1 MTTSPA
7 ESIEPFRLSVPQSDL
22 DDLYDRLDRTRWPAE
37 LPGAG
42 WEYGVPA
49 GYLRDLVR
57 YWRHTYDWRA
67 AEAELNRWP
76 QFTTTIDGANV
87 HFAQVH
93 SPEPDATPLV
103 LTHGWPGSIV
113 EFLDVVGPLT
123 DPVAHGGDAADAFH
137 VVVPSL
143 PGFGLSGPTTE
154 PGWEAGRVADAWA
167 ELMRRLGHERF
178 GVQGGDWGA
187 AVSRELGR
195 AHPDRVIGVHLNLLP
210 GGQAATEPTEDE
222 LAGLGPEERERTL
235 RSWRRW
241 AEWSREGTGY
251 AVLQSTRP
259 HTLAYAVLPAAAPH
273 LTSGGQ
279 GEPVV
284 RAARHGGRPA
294 VRGRPAGQL
303 AVRQRQ
309 QLAEAQAERVG
320 GGREDLRGGFL
331 AAALDLGQVGQRDPG
346 RLGHVLDRALL
357 CPALPAQHLADQ
369 IAPQRFSR
377 PRFPGRRPARVGACG
392 GRSQRNHKGFV
403 AHLIAHPG
411 QPRSRGRRIK
421 GRALRP
427 EGNPRGRMLG
437 VTGGT
442 RGVSTPPR
450 RREPPDEGYRGTR
463 ALSRI
468 RKETDTEAAG
478 AVVVEP

>member
-1 MTTSPA
+1 MTSSPA

-22 DDLYDRLDRTRWPAE
+22 DDLYERLDRTRWPAE

-87 HFAQVH
+87 HFAQVR

-195 AHPDRVIGVHLNLLP
+195 AHCDRVIGVHLNLLP

-251 AVLQSTRP
+251 AALQSTRP
-259 HTLAYAVLPAAAPH
+259 HTLAYA
-273 LTSGGQ
+273 LTDS
-279 GEPVV
+279 PV
-284 RAARHGGRPA
+284 
-294 VRGRPAGQL
+294 GQL
-303 AVRQRQ
+303 AWIVEKFREWSDSEELPEEAVGRDRLLTNVMLYWLTGTAGSSGRIYYERAHAVGRTARPTEPSAAPTA
-309 QLAEAQAERVG
+309 LALFPAEPQIALRHKAERTENLV
-320 GGREDLRGGFL
+320 RWTEFDRGGHF
-331 AAALDLGQVGQRDPG
+331 AAMEEPDLLVDD
-346 RLGHVLDRALL
+346 VRAFFRQL
-357 CPALPAQHLADQ
+357 
-369 IAPQRFSR
+369 
-377 PRFPGRRPARVGACG
+377 RR
-392 GRSQRNHKGFV
+392 
-403 AHLIAHPG
+403 
-411 QPRSRGRRIK
+411 
-421 GRALRP
+421 
-427 EGNPRGRMLG
+427 
-437 VTGGT
+437 T
-442 RGVSTPPR
+442 
-450 RREPPDEGYRGTR
+450 
-463 ALSRI
+463 
-468 RKETDTEAAG
+468 
-478 AVVVEP
+478 